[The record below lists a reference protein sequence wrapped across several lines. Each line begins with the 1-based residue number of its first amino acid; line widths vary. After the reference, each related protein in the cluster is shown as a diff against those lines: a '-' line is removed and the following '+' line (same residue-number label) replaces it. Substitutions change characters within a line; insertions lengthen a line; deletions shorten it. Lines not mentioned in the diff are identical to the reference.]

1 MRGYRDASEVKEVVL
16 DISRTN
22 RNHHLVFGQI
32 GEKIEF
38 IDENVIENAF
48 LSTWSEIYVEE
59 AQNMIKSIEQYLP
72 VAQTGE

>member
-1 MRGYRDASEVKEVVL
+1 M
-16 DISRTN
+16 
-22 RNHHLVFGQI
+22 VFGQI